1 MKLPWVTYWL
11 GFHLQFCY
19 PEISS
24 IASWGRLAMFCQC
37 IARKRLKRSKK
48 RLHTVAPWTALANLV
63 NFPSI
68 DSSAKVLWFLG
79 FSSLSLRPKIMW
91 HQLCLKVWDMGG
103 DQKSQI
109 WRFPVEQWKHPKSY
123 KSGLFHY
130 WKIRF
135 WGSTIEKNICIF
147 IYVYIHTH
155 IYIYIPLPTNNFL

>member
-1 MKLPWVTYWL
+1 MKLPWVTYWF
-11 GFHLQFCY
+11 GFHLQLCY

-24 IASWGRLAMFCQC
+24 SASWGRLAMFCQC

-103 DQKSQI
+103 DQSRKYGGSLLN
-109 WRFPVEQWKHPKSY
+109 H
-123 KSGLFHY
+123 
-130 WKIRF
+130 
-135 WGSTIEKNICIF
+135 GSTPNHTKVGCFTIERYGSGDPPLKKT
-147 IYVYIHTH
+147 YVYLYTCTFIP
-155 IYIYIPLPTNNFL
+155 IYIYPLANQ